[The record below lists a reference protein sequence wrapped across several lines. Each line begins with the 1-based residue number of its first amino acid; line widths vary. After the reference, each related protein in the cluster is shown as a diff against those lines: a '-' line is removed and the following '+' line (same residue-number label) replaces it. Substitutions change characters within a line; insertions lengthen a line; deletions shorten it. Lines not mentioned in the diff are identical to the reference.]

1 MKILQQKSLVTMV
14 RWFGSINKG
23 SDFIVDCVNLLHYK
37 CYKINMNCGGAKN
50 NWIKNKKEAVS
61 PINDDNKGFQ
71 YTAKIALN
79 HEEIGKK
86 LQRISKIK
94 PFINEY
100 D

>member
-1 MKILQQKSLVTMV
+1 
-14 RWFGSINKG
+14 
-23 SDFIVDCVNLLHYK
+23 
-37 CYKINMNCGGAKN
+37 MNCGGAYIDSPD
-50 NWIKNKKEAVS
+50 WIKNKKEAVS
-61 PINDDNKGFQ
+61 PINDDNKCFQ
-71 YTAKIALN
+71 YTATIALN